1 MSAFGSGFD
10 PGRLLDPP
18 PFPAERVAGLA
29 DRLAR
34 LIGTSGDVLL
44 VQAEAVV
51 ALEAVAASFGRPG
64 VKAINIVTSPYG
76 VWFGRW
82 LRRAGASVVEIRAEA
97 ARPVSARAVAAT
109 LDAHPDASLLAVV
122 HAESASGIRNPLE
135 AILGLARQRGVL
147 TIVDA
152 VASLGGHAF
161 RADALGADVVVVGP
175 QKALA
180 GPAGISAVAVSR
192 RAWAN
197 ADRPDAPAMST
208 LSLLDQKRLW
218 LDAGRGALPGTPS
231 PLELWALDAAL
242 DRAEAEGIDQIVG
255 RHGEAAAAA
264 RDGLEALGLAPWV
277 GPDEASHLVTTFAT
291 PAGIEPDGLL
301 DRLKAADPEFTFG
314 VGAGADRLIRLNH
327 TGRRA
332 DPAVVH
338 TMISALAAA
347 LRR

>member
-1 MSAFGSGFD
+1 MSDFD
-10 PGRLLDPP
+10 SDFEPARLLDPP
-18 PFPAERVAGLA
+18 PFPADRVAGLA

-34 LIGTSGDVLL
+34 LIGASGDVLL

-51 ALEAVAASFGRPG
+51 ALEAVAASLGRPG

-109 LDAHPDASLLAVV
+109 LDAHPDAQLLAVV

-135 AILGLARQRGVL
+135 TILSLARERGVL
-147 TIVDA
+147 TVVDA
-152 VASLGGHAF
+152 VASLGGHPFA
-161 RADALGADVVVVGP
+161 ADALGADVVVAGP

-180 GPAGISAVAVSR
+180 GPAGISAVAVDS
-192 RAWAN
+192 RAWAEI
-197 ADRPDAPAMST
+197 DRPDAPATST
-208 LSLLDQKRLW
+208 LSLVDQKRLW

-231 PLELWALDAAL
+231 PLELWALAAAL
-242 DRAEAEGIDQIVG
+242 DRVEAEGIDRIID
-255 RHGEAAAAA
+255 RHAEAAAAA
-264 RDGLEALGLAPWV
+264 RDGLQALGLTPWA
-277 GPDEASHLVTTFAT
+277 GPAEASHLVTAFAA
-291 PAGIEPDGLL
+291 PADVDAAFLL
-301 DRLKAADPEFTFG
+301 ERLKAIDAEFSLG

-332 DPAVVH
+332 DPQVVH
-338 TMISALAAA
+338 TMISALATA

>member
-1 MSAFGSGFD
+1 MSDFD
-10 PGRLLDPP
+10 PLCLLDPP
-18 PFPAERVAGLA
+18 LFPADRVAGLA

-51 ALEAVAASFGRPG
+51 ALEAVAASVGRSG
-64 VKAINIVTSPYG
+64 LKAINIVTSPYG

-97 ARPVSARAVAAT
+97 AKPVSTRAVAAT
-109 LDAHPDASLLAVV
+109 LDAHPDAKLLAVV

-135 AILGLARQRGVL
+135 AILRLARERDVL

-161 RADALGADVVVVGP
+161 AADALGADVVVVGP

-180 GPAGISAVAVSR
+180 GPAGLSAVAVGP
-192 RAWAN
+192 RAWA
-197 ADRPDAPAMST
+197 AIDRPGAPATST
-208 LSLLDQKRLW
+208 LSLIDQKRLW

-242 DRAEAEGIDQIVG
+242 DRVDAEGIEAIVG
-255 RHGEAAAAA
+255 RHTEAAAAA
-264 RDGLEALGLAPWV
+264 RDGLEALGLSSWASA
-277 GPDEASHLVTTFAT
+277 GEASHLVTTFAV
-291 PAGIEPDGLL
+291 PADIDASVLL
-301 DRLKAADPEFTFG
+301 DRLRATDPEFSFG
-314 VGAGADRLIRLNH
+314 VGAGAEHLIRLNH

-338 TMISALAAA
+338 AMISALAVA

>member
-1 MSAFGSGFD
+1 MSTFD
-10 PGRLLDPP
+10 PAILLDPP
-18 PFPAERVAGLA
+18 PFPAERVASLA
-29 DRLAR
+29 DRFAR

-44 VQAEAVV
+44 IQAEAVV
-51 ALEAVAASFGRPG
+51 ALEAVAASLGRPG

-97 ARPVSARAVAAT
+97 ARPVSARAVAAA
-109 LDAHPDASLLAVV
+109 LDAHPDAGLLALV

-135 AILGLARQRGVL
+135 AILRLARERAVV
-147 TIVDA
+147 TVVDA
-152 VASLGGHAF
+152 VASLGGHPLA
-161 RADALGADVVVVGP
+161 ADKMGADVIVAGP

-192 RAWAN
+192 RAWAEI
-197 ADRPDAPAMST
+197 DRADAPHTST
-208 LSLLDQKRLW
+208 LSLVDQKRLW

-231 PLELWALDAAL
+231 PLELWALEAAL
-242 DRAEAEGIDQIVG
+242 DRVEAEGIEAIIG
-255 RHGEAAAAA
+255 RHAEAAAAA
-264 RDGLEALGLAPWV
+264 RDGLEALGLAAWA
-277 GPDEASHLVTTFAT
+277 GPADASHLVTAFAV
-291 PAGIEPDGLL
+291 PADVDAASLL
-301 DRLKAADPEFTFG
+301 ESLRKADPEFSLG

-338 TMISALAAA
+338 AMISAIASA